1 MSDNILY
8 PPLTYN
14 TPILCEYDKVISQF
28 NSLITNVN
36 TAMPCK
42 VVAIEKQEQR
52 GVNIVGFV
60 DIQLMIE
67 QTNGQKKGNETA
79 IICNVPYIRI
89 QGGTNAVIIDPEI
102 NDLGVAI
109 FASRDITNFKEAR
122 RQTPP
127 ATWRKFS
134 ISDAIYIGGIRN
146 QKPVQYIHFRND
158 GIEVYSPKRVHIT
171 TPTVL
176 IDSDNTTINTSE
188 NTTINANN
196 TTINTSAKTTINA
209 NSSCEITTPT
219 VLINS
224 DNTTINTS
232 AKTTINANGGCEI
245 NAETTNNGN
254 VQINGNTKI
263 SGNLLVG
270 GIIGQTGE
278 AGGGGNVSLIGP
290 VNVINDLHAEGISVA
305 HHTHTCPDG
314 GTSEPH

>member
-1 MSDNILY
+1 MSDKILY

-14 TPILCEYDKVISQF
+14 SPILCEYDKVISQF

-36 TAMPCK
+36 TAIPCK

-79 IICNVPYIRI
+79 IICNVPYVRI

-158 GIEVYSPKRVHIT
+158 GIEIYSPKRVHIT

-176 IDSDNTTINTSE
+176 ID
-188 NTTINANN
+188 
-196 TTINTSAKTTINA
+196 
-209 NSSCEITTPT
+209 
-219 VLINS
+219 S

-254 VQINGNTKI
+254 VLINGNTKI

-290 VNVINDLHAEGISVA
+290 VNVINDLHAKGISVA

>member
-1 MSDNILY
+1 MSDKILY

-14 TPILCEYDKVISQF
+14 SPILCEYDKVISQF

-36 TAMPCK
+36 TAIPCK

-79 IICNVPYIRI
+79 IICNVPYVRI

-158 GIEVYSPKRVHIT
+158 GIEIYSPKRVHIT

-176 IDSDNTTINTSE
+176 ID
-188 NTTINANN
+188 
-196 TTINTSAKTTINA
+196 
-209 NSSCEITTPT
+209 
-219 VLINS
+219 S

-254 VQINGNTKI
+254 VLINGNTKI

-278 AGGGGNVSLIGP
+278 GGGGGNVSLIGP
-290 VNVINDLHAEGISVA
+290 VNVVNDLHAEGISVA

-314 GTSEPH
+314 ETSEPH

>member
-1 MSDNILY
+1 MSDKILY

-79 IICNVPYIRI
+79 IVCNVPYVRI

-134 ISDAIYIGGIRN
+134 ISDAIYIGGVRN
-146 QKPVQYIHFRND
+146 QKPVKYIHFRND
-158 GIEVYSPKRVHIT
+158 GIEIY
-171 TPTVL
+171 
-176 IDSDNTTINTSE
+176 
-188 NTTINANN
+188 
-196 TTINTSAKTTINA
+196 
-209 NSSCEITTPT
+209 
-219 VLINS
+219 
-224 DNTTINTS
+224 
-232 AKTTINANGGCEI
+232 
-245 NAETTNNGN
+245 
-254 VQINGNTKI
+254 
-263 SGNLLVG
+263 
-270 GIIGQTGE
+270 
-278 AGGGGNVSLIGP
+278 
-290 VNVINDLHAEGISVA
+290 
-305 HHTHTCPDG
+305 
-314 GTSEPH
+314 

>member
-36 TAMPCK
+36 TAIPCK

-79 IICNVPYIRI
+79 IVCNVPYVRI

-158 GIEVYSPKRVHIT
+158 GIEIYSPKRVHIT

-176 IDSDNTTINTSE
+176 ID
-188 NTTINANN
+188 
-196 TTINTSAKTTINA
+196 
-209 NSSCEITTPT
+209 
-219 VLINS
+219 S

-290 VNVINDLHAEGISVA
+290 VNVVNDLHAEGISVA

>member
-14 TPILCEYDKVISQF
+14 SPILCEYDKVISQF

-79 IICNVPYIRI
+79 IICNVPYVRI

-158 GIEVYSPKRVHIT
+158 GIEIYSPKRVHIT

-176 IDSDNTTINTSE
+176 ID
-188 NTTINANN
+188 
-196 TTINTSAKTTINA
+196 
-209 NSSCEITTPT
+209 
-219 VLINS
+219 S

-278 AGGGGNVSLIGP
+278 GGGGGNVSLIGP
-290 VNVINDLHAEGISVA
+290 VNVVNDLHAEGISVA

>member
-1 MSDNILY
+1 MSDKILY

-109 FASRDITNFKEAR
+109 FSSRDITNFKEAR

-158 GIEVYSPKRVHIT
+158 GIEIYSPKRVHIT

-176 IDSDNTTINTSE
+176 ID
-188 NTTINANN
+188 
-196 TTINTSAKTTINA
+196 
-209 NSSCEITTPT
+209 
-219 VLINS
+219 S

-254 VQINGNTKI
+254 VKINGNTKI
-263 SGNLLVG
+263 SGDLLVG

-278 AGGGGNVSLIGP
+278 GGGGGTVSLIGP
-290 VNVINDLHAEGISVA
+290 VNVVNDLHAEGISVA

>member
-1 MSDNILY
+1 MSDKILY

-36 TAMPCK
+36 TAIPCK

-79 IICNVPYIRI
+79 IVCNVPYIRI

-109 FASRDITNFKEAR
+109 FSSRDITNFKEAR

-158 GIEVYSPKRVHIT
+158 GIEIYSPKRVHIT

-176 IDSDNTTINTSE
+176 ID
-188 NTTINANN
+188 
-196 TTINTSAKTTINA
+196 
-209 NSSCEITTPT
+209 
-219 VLINS
+219 S

-254 VQINGNTKI
+254 VKINGNTKI
-263 SGNLLVG
+263 SGDLLVG

-278 AGGGGNVSLIGP
+278 GGGGGTVSLIGP
-290 VNVINDLHAEGISVA
+290 VNVVNDLHAEGISVA

>member
-1 MSDNILY
+1 MSDKILY

-79 IICNVPYIRI
+79 IICNVPYVRI

-158 GIEVYSPKRVHIT
+158 GIEIYSPKRVHIT

-176 IDSDNTTINTSE
+176 ID
-188 NTTINANN
+188 
-196 TTINTSAKTTINA
+196 
-209 NSSCEITTPT
+209 
-219 VLINS
+219 S

-254 VQINGNTKI
+254 VKINGNTKI
-263 SGNLLVG
+263 SGNLLIG

-278 AGGGGNVSLIGP
+278 GGGGGTVSLIGP

-314 GTSEPH
+314 ETSQPH

>member
-1 MSDNILY
+1 MSDKILY

-14 TPILCEYDKVISQF
+14 SPILCEYDKVISQF

-36 TAMPCK
+36 TAIPCK
-42 VVAIEKQEQR
+42 IVAIEKQEQR

-79 IICNVPYIRI
+79 IICNVPYVRI

-158 GIEVYSPKRVHIT
+158 GIEIYSPKRVHIT

-176 IDSDNTTINTSE
+176 ID
-188 NTTINANN
+188 
-196 TTINTSAKTTINA
+196 
-209 NSSCEITTPT
+209 
-219 VLINS
+219 S

-254 VQINGNTKI
+254 VLINGNTKI

-290 VNVINDLHAEGISVA
+290 VNVINDLHAKGISVA

>member
-79 IICNVPYIRI
+79 IICNVPYVRI

-109 FASRDITNFKEAR
+109 FSSRDITNFKEAR

-158 GIEVYSPKRVHIT
+158 GIEIYSPKRVHIT

-176 IDSDNTTINTSE
+176 ID
-188 NTTINANN
+188 
-196 TTINTSAKTTINA
+196 
-209 NSSCEITTPT
+209 
-219 VLINS
+219 S

-254 VQINGNTKI
+254 VKINGNTKI

-290 VNVINDLHAEGISVA
+290 VNVVNDLHAEGISVA

>member
-1 MSDNILY
+1 MSDKILY

-14 TPILCEYDKVISQF
+14 SPILCEYDKVISQF

-36 TAMPCK
+36 TAIPCK

-79 IICNVPYIRI
+79 IICNVPYVRI

-158 GIEVYSPKRVHIT
+158 GIEIYSPKR
-171 TPTVL
+171 L
-176 IDSDNTTINTSE
+176 
-188 NTTINANN
+188 A
-196 TTINTSAKTTINA
+196 
-209 NSSCEITTPT
+209 
-219 VLINS
+219 L
-224 DNTTINTS
+224 
-232 AKTTINANGGCEI
+232 
-245 NAETTNNGN
+245 
-254 VQINGNTKI
+254 
-263 SGNLLVG
+263 
-270 GIIGQTGE
+270 
-278 AGGGGNVSLIGP
+278 
-290 VNVINDLHAEGISVA
+290 
-305 HHTHTCPDG
+305 
-314 GTSEPH
+314 

>member
-1 MSDNILY
+1 MSDKILY

-14 TPILCEYDKVISQF
+14 SPILCEYDKVISQF

-42 VVAIEKQEQR
+42 VVAIGKQEQR

-158 GIEVYSPKRVHIT
+158 GIEIYSPKRVHIT

-176 IDSDNTTINTSE
+176 ID
-188 NTTINANN
+188 
-196 TTINTSAKTTINA
+196 
-209 NSSCEITTPT
+209 
-219 VLINS
+219 S

-254 VQINGNTKI
+254 VLINGNTKI

-290 VNVINDLHAEGISVA
+290 VNVVNDLHAEGISVA

>member
-1 MSDNILY
+1 MSDKILY

-14 TPILCEYDKVISQF
+14 SPILCEYDKVISQF

-79 IICNVPYIRI
+79 IICNVPYVRI

-158 GIEVYSPKRVHIT
+158 GIEIYSPKRVHIT

-176 IDSDNTTINTSE
+176 ID
-188 NTTINANN
+188 
-196 TTINTSAKTTINA
+196 
-209 NSSCEITTPT
+209 
-219 VLINS
+219 S

-290 VNVINDLHAEGISVA
+290 VNVVNDLHAKGISVA

-314 GTSEPH
+314 ETSEPH

>member
-1 MSDNILY
+1 MSDKILY

-14 TPILCEYDKVISQF
+14 SPILCEYDKVISQF

-36 TAMPCK
+36 TAIPCK

-79 IICNVPYIRI
+79 IVCNVPYVRI

-158 GIEVYSPKRVHIT
+158 GIEIYSPKRVHIT

-176 IDSDNTTINTSE
+176 ID
-188 NTTINANN
+188 
-196 TTINTSAKTTINA
+196 
-209 NSSCEITTPT
+209 
-219 VLINS
+219 S

-254 VQINGNTKI
+254 VKINGNTKI

-278 AGGGGNVSLIGP
+278 GGGGGTVSLIGP
-290 VNVINDLHAEGISVA
+290 VNVVNDLHAEGISVA

>member
-14 TPILCEYDKVISQF
+14 SPILCEYDKVISQF

-36 TAMPCK
+36 TAIPCK

-79 IICNVPYIRI
+79 IVCNVPYIRI

-158 GIEVYSPKRVHIT
+158 GIEIYSPKRVHIT

-176 IDSDNTTINTSE
+176 ID
-188 NTTINANN
+188 
-196 TTINTSAKTTINA
+196 
-209 NSSCEITTPT
+209 
-219 VLINS
+219 S

-270 GIIGQTGE
+270 VIIGQTGE

-290 VNVINDLHAEGISVA
+290 VNVVNDLHAEGISVA

>member
-14 TPILCEYDKVISQF
+14 SPILCEYDKVISQF

-36 TAMPCK
+36 TAIPCK

-79 IICNVPYIRI
+79 IICNVPYVRI

-158 GIEVYSPKRVHIT
+158 GIEIYSPKRVHIT

-176 IDSDNTTINTSE
+176 ID
-188 NTTINANN
+188 
-196 TTINTSAKTTINA
+196 
-209 NSSCEITTPT
+209 
-219 VLINS
+219 S

-254 VQINGNTKI
+254 VKINGNTKI

-290 VNVINDLHAEGISVA
+290 VNVVNDLHAEGISVA

>member
-109 FASRDITNFKEAR
+109 FSSRDITNFKEAR

-158 GIEVYSPKRVHIT
+158 GIEIYSPKRVHIT

-176 IDSDNTTINTSE
+176 ID
-188 NTTINANN
+188 
-196 TTINTSAKTTINA
+196 
-209 NSSCEITTPT
+209 
-219 VLINS
+219 S

-254 VQINGNTKI
+254 VLINGNTKI

>member
-1 MSDNILY
+1 MSDKILY

-36 TAMPCK
+36 TAIPCK

-79 IICNVPYIRI
+79 IVCNVPYIRI

-158 GIEVYSPKRVHIT
+158 GIEIYSPKRVHIT

-176 IDSDNTTINTSE
+176 ID
-188 NTTINANN
+188 
-196 TTINTSAKTTINA
+196 
-209 NSSCEITTPT
+209 
-219 VLINS
+219 S

-278 AGGGGNVSLIGP
+278 GGGGGNVSLIGP

>member
-1 MSDNILY
+1 MSDKILY

-14 TPILCEYDKVISQF
+14 SPILCEYDKVISQF

-158 GIEVYSPKRVHIT
+158 GIEIYSPKRVHIT

-176 IDSDNTTINTSE
+176 ID
-188 NTTINANN
+188 
-196 TTINTSAKTTINA
+196 
-209 NSSCEITTPT
+209 
-219 VLINS
+219 S

-290 VNVINDLHAEGISVA
+290 VNVVNDLHAEGISVA

>member
-1 MSDNILY
+1 MSDKILY

-79 IICNVPYIRI
+79 IVCNVPYVRI

-158 GIEVYSPKRVHIT
+158 GIEIYSPKRVHIT

-196 TTINTSAKTTINA
+196 A
-209 NSSCEITTPT
+209 
-219 VLINS
+219 
-224 DNTTINTS
+224 TINTS

-254 VQINGNTKI
+254 VNINGNTKI

-290 VNVINDLHAEGISVA
+290 VNIVNDLHAEGISVA

-314 GTSEPH
+314 ETSEPN

>member
-1 MSDNILY
+1 MSDKILY

-79 IICNVPYIRI
+79 IICNVPYVRI

-109 FASRDITNFKEAR
+109 FSSRDITNFKEAR

-158 GIEVYSPKRVHIT
+158 GIEIYSPKRVHIT

-176 IDSDNTTINTSE
+176 ID
-188 NTTINANN
+188 
-196 TTINTSAKTTINA
+196 
-209 NSSCEITTPT
+209 
-219 VLINS
+219 S

-278 AGGGGNVSLIGP
+278 GGGGGNVSLIGP
-290 VNVINDLHAEGISVA
+290 VNVINDLHAKGISVA

-314 GTSEPH
+314 ETSEPH

>member
-14 TPILCEYDKVISQF
+14 SPILCEYDKVISQF

-79 IICNVPYIRI
+79 IICNVPYVRI

-158 GIEVYSPKRVHIT
+158 GIEIYSPKRVHIT

-176 IDSDNTTINTSE
+176 ID
-188 NTTINANN
+188 
-196 TTINTSAKTTINA
+196 
-209 NSSCEITTPT
+209 
-219 VLINS
+219 S

-278 AGGGGNVSLIGP
+278 AGGGGTVSLIGP
-290 VNVINDLHAEGISVA
+290 VNVVNDLHAEGISVA

>member
-1 MSDNILY
+1 MSDKILY

-79 IICNVPYIRI
+79 IVCNVPYVRI

-109 FASRDITNFKEAR
+109 FSSRDITNFKEAR

-158 GIEVYSPKRVHIT
+158 GIEIYSPKRVHIT

-196 TTINTSAKTTINA
+196 A
-209 NSSCEITTPT
+209 
-219 VLINS
+219 
-224 DNTTINTS
+224 TINTS

-254 VQINGNTKI
+254 VNINGNTKI

-278 AGGGGNVSLIGP
+278 GGGGNVSLIGP
-290 VNVINDLHAEGISVA
+290 VNVVNDLHAEGISVA

>member
-1 MSDNILY
+1 MSDKILY

-79 IICNVPYIRI
+79 IICNVPYVRI

-158 GIEVYSPKRVHIT
+158 GIEIYSPKRVHIT

-176 IDSDNTTINTSE
+176 ID
-188 NTTINANN
+188 
-196 TTINTSAKTTINA
+196 
-209 NSSCEITTPT
+209 
-219 VLINS
+219 S

-254 VQINGNTKI
+254 VLINGNTKI

>member
-1 MSDNILY
+1 MSDKILY

-36 TAMPCK
+36 TAIPCK

-79 IICNVPYIRI
+79 IICNVPYVRI

-158 GIEVYSPKRVHIT
+158 GIEIYSPKRVHIT

-176 IDSDNTTINTSE
+176 ID
-188 NTTINANN
+188 
-196 TTINTSAKTTINA
+196 
-209 NSSCEITTPT
+209 
-219 VLINS
+219 S

-290 VNVINDLHAEGISVA
+290 VNVVNDLHAEGISVA

>member
-1 MSDNILY
+1 MSDKILY

-36 TAMPCK
+36 TAIPCK

-52 GVNIVGFV
+52 GVNVVGFV

-158 GIEVYSPKRVHIT
+158 GIEIYSPKRVHIT

-176 IDSDNTTINTSE
+176 ID
-188 NTTINANN
+188 
-196 TTINTSAKTTINA
+196 
-209 NSSCEITTPT
+209 
-219 VLINS
+219 S

-254 VQINGNTKI
+254 VKINGNTKI

-278 AGGGGNVSLIGP
+278 GGGGTVSLIGP
-290 VNVINDLHAEGISVA
+290 VNVVNDLHAEGISVA

>member
-1 MSDNILY
+1 MSDKILY

-36 TAMPCK
+36 TAIPCK

-79 IICNVPYIRI
+79 IICNVPYVRI
-89 QGGTNAVIIDPEI
+89 EGGTNAVIIDPEI

-158 GIEVYSPKRVHIT
+158 GIEIYSPKRVHIT

-176 IDSDNTTINTSE
+176 ID
-188 NTTINANN
+188 
-196 TTINTSAKTTINA
+196 
-209 NSSCEITTPT
+209 
-219 VLINS
+219 S

-254 VQINGNTKI
+254 VKINGNTKI
-263 SGNLLVG
+263 TGDLLVG

-278 AGGGGNVSLIGP
+278 GGGGGNVSLIGP

>member
-1 MSDNILY
+1 MSDKILY

-14 TPILCEYDKVISQF
+14 SPILCEYDKVISQF

-109 FASRDITNFKEAR
+109 FSSRDITNFKEAR

-158 GIEVYSPKRVHIT
+158 GIEIYSPKRVHIT

-176 IDSDNTTINTSE
+176 ID
-188 NTTINANN
+188 
-196 TTINTSAKTTINA
+196 
-209 NSSCEITTPT
+209 
-219 VLINS
+219 S

-263 SGNLLVG
+263 SGDLLVG

-278 AGGGGNVSLIGP
+278 GGGGGTVSLIGP

>member
-1 MSDNILY
+1 MSDKILY

-14 TPILCEYDKVISQF
+14 SPILCEYDKVISQF

-36 TAMPCK
+36 TAIPCK

-79 IICNVPYIRI
+79 IICNVPYVRI

-158 GIEVYSPKRVHIT
+158 GIEIYSPKRVHIT

-176 IDSDNTTINTSE
+176 ID
-188 NTTINANN
+188 
-196 TTINTSAKTTINA
+196 
-209 NSSCEITTPT
+209 
-219 VLINS
+219 S

-254 VQINGNTKI
+254 VLINGNTKI

-278 AGGGGNVSLIGP
+278 GGGGGTVSLIGP
-290 VNVINDLHAEGISVA
+290 VNVVNDLHAEGISVA

-314 GTSEPH
+314 ETSEPH

>member
-1 MSDNILY
+1 MSDKILY

-14 TPILCEYDKVISQF
+14 SPILCEYDKVISQF

-36 TAMPCK
+36 TAIPCK

-158 GIEVYSPKRVHIT
+158 GIEIYSPKRVHIT

-176 IDSDNTTINTSE
+176 ID
-188 NTTINANN
+188 
-196 TTINTSAKTTINA
+196 
-209 NSSCEITTPT
+209 
-219 VLINS
+219 S

-254 VQINGNTKI
+254 VKINGNTKI

-278 AGGGGNVSLIGP
+278 GGGGGNVSLIGP

>member
-1 MSDNILY
+1 MSDKILY

-79 IICNVPYIRI
+79 IVCNVPYVRI

-109 FASRDITNFKEAR
+109 FSSRDITNFKEAR

-158 GIEVYSPKRVHIT
+158 GIEIYSPKRVHIT

-176 IDSDNTTINTSE
+176 ID
-188 NTTINANN
+188 
-196 TTINTSAKTTINA
+196 
-209 NSSCEITTPT
+209 
-219 VLINS
+219 S

-254 VQINGNTKI
+254 VKINGNTKI

-290 VNVINDLHAEGISVA
+290 VNVVNDLHAEGISVA

>member
-1 MSDNILY
+1 MSDKILY

-36 TAMPCK
+36 TAIPCK

-109 FASRDITNFKEAR
+109 FSSRDITNFKEAR

-158 GIEVYSPKRVHIT
+158 GIEIYSPKRVHIT

-176 IDSDNTTINTSE
+176 ID
-188 NTTINANN
+188 
-196 TTINTSAKTTINA
+196 
-209 NSSCEITTPT
+209 
-219 VLINS
+219 S

-263 SGNLLVG
+263 SGDLLVG

>member
-1 MSDNILY
+1 MSDKILY

-14 TPILCEYDKVISQF
+14 SPILCEYDKVISQF

-36 TAMPCK
+36 TAIPCK

-79 IICNVPYIRI
+79 IVCNVPYIRI

-158 GIEVYSPKRVHIT
+158 GIEIYSPKRVHIT

-196 TTINTSAKTTINA
+196 A
-209 NSSCEITTPT
+209 
-219 VLINS
+219 
-224 DNTTINTS
+224 TINTS

-254 VQINGNTKI
+254 VKINGNTKI

-278 AGGGGNVSLIGP
+278 GGGGGTVSLIGP
-290 VNVINDLHAEGISVA
+290 VNVVNDLHAEGISVA

>member
-1 MSDNILY
+1 MSDKILY

-14 TPILCEYDKVISQF
+14 SPILCEYDKVISQF

-158 GIEVYSPKRVHIT
+158 GIEIYSPKRVHIT

-176 IDSDNTTINTSE
+176 ID
-188 NTTINANN
+188 
-196 TTINTSAKTTINA
+196 
-209 NSSCEITTPT
+209 
-219 VLINS
+219 S

-254 VQINGNTKI
+254 VLINGNTKI

-290 VNVINDLHAEGISVA
+290 VNVVNDLHAEGISVA

>member
-1 MSDNILY
+1 MSDKILY

-79 IICNVPYIRI
+79 IICNVPYVRI

-109 FASRDITNFKEAR
+109 FSSRDITNFKEAR

-158 GIEVYSPKRVHIT
+158 GIEIYSPKRVHIT

-176 IDSDNTTINTSE
+176 ID
-188 NTTINANN
+188 
-196 TTINTSAKTTINA
+196 
-209 NSSCEITTPT
+209 
-219 VLINS
+219 S

-254 VQINGNTKI
+254 VKINGNTKI
-263 SGNLLVG
+263 SGDLLVG

-278 AGGGGNVSLIGP
+278 GGGGGNVSLIGP
-290 VNVINDLHAEGISVA
+290 VNVVNDLHAEGISVA

>member
-1 MSDNILY
+1 MSDKILY

-14 TPILCEYDKVISQF
+14 SPILCEYDKVISQF

-79 IICNVPYIRI
+79 IICNVPYVRI

-158 GIEVYSPKRVHIT
+158 GIEIYSPKRVHIT

-176 IDSDNTTINTSE
+176 ID
-188 NTTINANN
+188 
-196 TTINTSAKTTINA
+196 
-209 NSSCEITTPT
+209 
-219 VLINS
+219 S

-314 GTSEPH
+314 ETSEPH

>member
-1 MSDNILY
+1 MSDKILY

-79 IICNVPYIRI
+79 IVCNVPYVRI

-158 GIEVYSPKRVHIT
+158 GIEIYSPKRVHIT

-196 TTINTSAKTTINA
+196 A
-209 NSSCEITTPT
+209 
-219 VLINS
+219 
-224 DNTTINTS
+224 TINTS

-254 VQINGNTKI
+254 VNINGNTKI

-278 AGGGGNVSLIGP
+278 GGGGNVSLIGP
-290 VNVINDLHAEGISVA
+290 VNVVNDLHAEGISVA

>member
-1 MSDNILY
+1 MSDKILY

-36 TAMPCK
+36 TAIPCK
-42 VVAIEKQEQR
+42 VVAIEKPEQR

-79 IICNVPYIRI
+79 IVCNVPYVRI

-158 GIEVYSPKRVHIT
+158 GIEIYSPKRVHIT

-176 IDSDNTTINTSE
+176 ID
-188 NTTINANN
+188 
-196 TTINTSAKTTINA
+196 
-209 NSSCEITTPT
+209 
-219 VLINS
+219 S

-254 VQINGNTKI
+254 VKINGNTKI

-278 AGGGGNVSLIGP
+278 GGGGGNVSLIGP

>member
-14 TPILCEYDKVISQF
+14 SPILCEYDKVISQF

-36 TAMPCK
+36 TAIPCK

-79 IICNVPYIRI
+79 IVCNVPYIRI

-158 GIEVYSPKRVHIT
+158 GIEIYSPKRVHIT

-176 IDSDNTTINTSE
+176 ID
-188 NTTINANN
+188 
-196 TTINTSAKTTINA
+196 
-209 NSSCEITTPT
+209 
-219 VLINS
+219 S

-290 VNVINDLHAEGISVA
+290 VNVVNDLHAEGISVA